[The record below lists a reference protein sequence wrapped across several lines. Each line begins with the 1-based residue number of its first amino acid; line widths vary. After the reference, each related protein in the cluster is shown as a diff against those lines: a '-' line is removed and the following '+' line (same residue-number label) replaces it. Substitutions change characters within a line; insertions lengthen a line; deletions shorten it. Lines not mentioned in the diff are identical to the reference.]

1 MMELIFRLCA
11 LAVLAALLAL
21 LLKGKQGEL
30 GILVALAGLVT
41 LFLALAEPFGDLLA
55 FLRTLSEGTGV
66 DSTVF
71 TPLYKILGIALVVNL
86 GGQLCRDAG
95 ESALAAGLE
104 TAGSVCA
111 MLAALP
117 LLERVLSLLGE
128 LMMTG

>member
-1 MMELIFRLCA
+1 MELIIRLGA

-30 GILVALAGLVT
+30 GLLLALAGLAA
-41 LFLALAEPFGDLLA
+41 LFFALAEPFGELLA
-55 FLRTLSEGTGV
+55 FLRTLSEGTGL
-66 DSTVF
+66 DAAVF
-71 TPLYKILGIALVVNL
+71 TPLYKILGIALVARL

-104 TAGSVCA
+104 TAGGVCA

-117 LLERVLSLLGE
+117 LLERALSLLEE
-128 LMMTG
+128 LMRG

>member
-41 LFLALAEPFGDLLA
+41 LFLALAEPFVDLLA
-55 FLRTLSEGTGV
+55 FLRTLSEGTGLE
-66 DSTVF
+66 STVF
-71 TPLYKILGIALVVNL
+71 TPLYKILGIALVAHL

-128 LMMTG
+128 LMTG

>member
-1 MMELIFRLCA
+1 MGQALQMCA
-11 LAVLAALLAL
+11 LAVLTALLAL

-30 GILVALAGLVT
+30 GILVSLAGLVV
-41 LFLALAEPFGDLLA
+41 LFLALAEPFGELLA
-55 FLRTLSEGTGV
+55 FLRTLSEGTGL
-66 DSTVF
+66 DSAVF
-71 TPLYKILGIALVVNL
+71 TPLYKVLGIALVVHL

-117 LLERVLSLLGE
+117 LLERTLSLLRE
-128 LMMTG
+128 LMEG

>member
-55 FLRTLSEGTGV
+55 FLRTLSEETGL
-66 DSTVF
+66 DSAVL
-71 TPLYKILGIALVVNL
+71 TPLYGVLGIALVVHL

-128 LMMTG
+128 LMTG

>member
-30 GILVALAGLVT
+30 GILVALA
-41 LFLALAEPFGDLLA
+41 EPFGDLLA
-55 FLRTLSEGTGV
+55 FLRTLSEGTGL

-71 TPLYKILGIALVVNL
+71 TPLYKILGIALVVHL

>member
-1 MMELIFRLCA
+1 MELIFRLCA

-55 FLRTLSEGTGV
+55 FLRTLSERTGLE
-66 DSTVF
+66 STVF
-71 TPLYKILGIALVVNL
+71 TPLYKILGIALVVHL

>member
-55 FLRTLSEGTGV
+55 FLRTLSERTGLE
-66 DSTVF
+66 STVF
-71 TPLYKILGIALVVNL
+71 TPLYKILGIALVVHL

>member
-55 FLRTLSEGTGV
+55 FLRTLSEGTV
-66 DSTVF
+66 LESTVF
-71 TPLYKILGIALVVNL
+71 TPLYKILGIALVVHL

-117 LLERVLSLLGE
+117 LLERVLSLLGD
-128 LMMTG
+128 LMTG

>member
-41 LFLALAEPFGDLLA
+41 LFLALAEPFVDLLA
-55 FLRTLSEGTGV
+55 FLRALSEGTGL

-71 TPLYKILGIALVVNL
+71 TPLYKILGIALVVHL

>member
-1 MMELIFRLCA
+1 M
-11 LAVLAALLAL
+11 LAALLAL

-55 FLRTLSEGTGV
+55 FLRTLSEGTGL

-71 TPLYKILGIALVVNL
+71 TPLYKILGIALVVHL

>member
-41 LFLALAEPFGDLLA
+41 LFLALAEPFVDLLA
-55 FLRTLSEGTGV
+55 FLRTLSEGTGL
-66 DSTVF
+66 DSAVF
-71 TPLYKILGIALVVNL
+71 TPLYKILGIALVVHL
-86 GGQLCRDAG
+86 GSQLCRDAG

-128 LMMTG
+128 LMTG

>member
-41 LFLALAEPFGDLLA
+41 LFLALAGPFGDLLA
-55 FLRTLSEGTGV
+55 FLRTLSEGTGLE
-66 DSTVF
+66 STVF
-71 TPLYKILGIALVVNL
+71 TPLYKILGIALVVHL

>member
-55 FLRTLSEGTGV
+55 FLRTLSEGPGL
-66 DSTVF
+66 DSAVF
-71 TPLYKILGIALVVNL
+71 TPLYKILGIALVVHL

-128 LMMTG
+128 LMTG

>member
-41 LFLALAEPFGDLLA
+41 LFLALAEPFVDLLA
-55 FLRTLSEGTGV
+55 FLRTLSEGTGL
-66 DSTVF
+66 DSAVF
-71 TPLYKILGIALVVNL
+71 TPLYKILGIALVVHL

-117 LLERVLSLLGE
+117 LLERVLCLLGE
-128 LMMTG
+128 RMMTG

>member
-30 GILVALAGLVT
+30 GILVVLAGLVT

-55 FLRTLSEGTGV
+55 FLRTLSEGTGLE
-66 DSTVF
+66 SRVF
-71 TPLYKILGIALVVNL
+71 TPLYKILGIALVVHL

-95 ESALAAGLE
+95 ESALEAGLE

>member
-41 LFLALAEPFGDLLA
+41 LFLALAEPFVDLLA
-55 FLRTLSEGTGV
+55 FLRTLSEGTGL
-66 DSTVF
+66 DSAVF
-71 TPLYKILGIALVVNL
+71 APLYKILGIALVVHL

-128 LMMTG
+128 LMTG

>member
-1 MMELIFRLCA
+1 MELVIRLSA

-21 LLKGKQGEL
+21 LLKGRQGEL
-30 GILVALAGLVT
+30 GLLLALAGLVT
-41 LFLALAEPFGDLLA
+41 LLLALAEPFGQLLA
-55 FLRTLSEGTGV
+55 FLRTLSEGTGL
-66 DSTVF
+66 DAAVF
-71 TPLYKILGIALVVNL
+71 TPLYKILGIALVVRL

-117 LLERVLSLLGE
+117 LLERALSLLGE
-128 LMMTG
+128 LMQG

>member
-1 MMELIFRLCA
+1 MELVIRLSA

-21 LLKGKQGEL
+21 LLKGRQGEL
-30 GILVALAGLVT
+30 GLLLALAGLVT
-41 LFLALAEPFGDLLA
+41 LLLALAEPFGQLLA
-55 FLRTLSEGTGV
+55 FLRTLSEGTGL
-66 DSTVF
+66 DAAVF
-71 TPLYKILGIALVVNL
+71 TPLYKILGIALVVHL

-117 LLERVLSLLGE
+117 LLERTLTLLGE
-128 LMMTG
+128 LMGA

>member
-11 LAVLAALLAL
+11 LAVLPALLEPL
-21 LLKGKQGEL
+21 LRGAQGEL

-55 FLRTLSEGTGV
+55 FLRTLSEGTGL

-71 TPLYKILGIALVVNL
+71 TPLYKILGIALVVHL

-128 LMMTG
+128 LMTG

>member
-1 MMELIFRLCA
+1 M
-11 LAVLAALLAL
+11 
-21 LLKGKQGEL
+21 
-30 GILVALAGLVT
+30 T
-41 LFLALAEPFGDLLA
+41 PLAEPFGDLLA
-55 FLRTLSEGTGV
+55 FLRTLSEGTGL

-71 TPLYKILGIALVVNL
+71 TPLYKILGIALVVHL